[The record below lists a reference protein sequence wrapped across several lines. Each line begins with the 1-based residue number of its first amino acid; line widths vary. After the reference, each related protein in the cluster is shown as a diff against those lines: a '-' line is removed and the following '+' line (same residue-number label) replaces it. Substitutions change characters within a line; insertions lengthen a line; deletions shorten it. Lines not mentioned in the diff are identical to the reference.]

1 MSMERL
7 EAPGGEIILRFEGG
21 FGAAEAWKAHQAL
34 EGAGRACPV
43 VLDFSRVRSFEDSA
57 IAVVAPDLV
66 SDGGPPI
73 RIRGLGMHQRRILE
87 YFGVKGPVLDERARP
102 DAEPAQGW

>member
-7 EAPGGEIILRFEGG
+7 ESPGGGIVLRFEEG
-21 FGAAEAWKAHQAL
+21 FGAAEARKAHQAL

-43 VLDFSRVRSFEDSA
+43 VLDFSRVRRFEDSA

-66 SDGGPPI
+66 SDAGPRV

-87 YFGVKGPVLDERARP
+87 YFGVKGAVLDESPRS
-102 DAEPAQGW
+102 DAEPVPGW